1 MNNFTERENLK
12 NLGFFSFYKGSN
24 LHDEDIDPG
33 INLFNKKKIQK
44 LNSVYHTPDKSLNFG
59 RSFLEDSFSI
69 FISISEVRTKVLK
82 NLKTS

>member
-12 NLGFFSFYKGSN
+12 NLVFFSFYKGSN

-44 LNSVYHTPDKSLNFG
+44 LNSVYHTPDKLLNFG